1 MERTPE
7 VYSRGILAVALDP
20 WLDGLGAVAGAYVAN
35 RDLRKKLDN
44 PTLEIAAKLSLLD
57 GVLPDGAPEALRNFL
72 GVLLTN
78 NDMGLIDDILQSLNR
93 ILSGSVGGPQQA
105 EIVSAVPLTEAERVK
120 LEATLV
126 GRFGAALEFSYQ
138 VDPEILGGLVIH
150 VGDKLI
156 DDSVRGR
163 LNALRQK
170 IGA

>member
-7 VYSRGILAVALDP
+7 VYSRGILAVALEP
-20 WLDGLGAVAGAYVAN
+20 WLDGLSAVNGAYVAN
-35 RDLRKKLDN
+35 RDLRNNLDN

-57 GVLPDGAPEALRNFL
+57 GVLPDDVPEELRNFL

-78 NDMGLIDDILQSLNR
+78 NDFGMVDAILQSLNR
-93 ILSGSVGGPQQA
+93 VLSEEAGGPLQA
-105 EIVSAVPLTEAERVK
+105 EVVSAVPLTNEERVK

-126 GRFGAALEFSYQ
+126 ERFGSALEFSYQ
-138 VDPEILGGLVIH
+138 VKPEILGGLVVQ

-156 DDSVRGR
+156 DDSVRSR
-163 LNALRQK
+163 LNALRQQ